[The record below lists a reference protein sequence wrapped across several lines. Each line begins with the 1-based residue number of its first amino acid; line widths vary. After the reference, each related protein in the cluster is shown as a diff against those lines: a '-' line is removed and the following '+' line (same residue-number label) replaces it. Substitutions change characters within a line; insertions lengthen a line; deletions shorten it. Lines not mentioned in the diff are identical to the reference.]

1 MFERSAERTATLA
14 TAMVRVGLLIA
25 FFVLVGRLYQLQ
37 ILQGDTYQVQADNN
51 RFRFVEVPP
60 PRGVIYDRNGEILA
74 RNRPSFVITIVP
86 AELPVDDI
94 LTNEDEVW
102 LAIERL
108 LRVLNADTDP
118 EIALNLAE
126 VMFLRLGRA
135 DFARVVTDA
144 GVDLDFR
151 LVNLQF
157 IEKNDEGEELVERP
171 TLIPD
176 LSKQLP
182 LDGLVALVY
191 RAVQLGSQ
199 GSSFKG
205 IPLLELVN
213 RDKAFVV
220 AEEAYQ
226 LQGVRVE
233 QIPVRDYLHKN
244 LLSHVLGFMG
254 PIPALSAEFYEAEGY
269 RNPNE
274 QVGLN
279 GLEYTYQDE
288 LRGKPG
294 QKYIEVDIMGREM
307 RTAGQVIEPTPGLNL
322 RLSVDIRLQEHM
334 YNVLSEAMERVK
346 SPNAVAIAMN
356 PKTGAILGMV
366 SLPSFD
372 NNIFSEGIGPEYLA
386 LEQDERKPLI
396 NYAIGGL
403 YPPGSTFKLVTAT
416 AALAEGVVE
425 PTTVIVDN
433 GPIYLR
439 NRYFP
444 NDLSQAQEFVSWNH
458 KLGIN
463 HGRMTVVEA
472 LALSNDIY
480 FYWIGGGFPNS
491 LVGLGNERM
500 AKWMDFF
507 GYSSRTGVDLPGEV
521 TYFPV
526 DDQWKRINLAEPWT
540 TGDSYNMSIG
550 QGYVLGTPLQVLV
563 STAAVANGGYVMK
576 PQIVQEMIDAEG
588 GLQWEF
594 TPEVVRELP
603 VSKSLLQYVQQ
614 GMWAVV
620 NAPYGTAPNSRVEG
634 VTVAGKTG
642 TAEFCQWDPAIE
654 DCAFRNAKGFL
665 PFHAWYIAY
674 APYEDPEIALVV
686 FVYNGGEGS
695 TVAAPVAQK
704 ILDFYFNGPPP
715 AEEEL
720 QTATSE

>member
-1 MFERSAERTATLA
+1 
-14 TAMVRVGLLIA
+14 MVRVGLLVA

-37 ILQGDTYQVQADNN
+37 ILQGETYQAQADNN
-51 RFRFVEVPP
+51 RFRFVEVAPL
-60 PRGVIYDRNGEILA
+60 RGVIYDRNGEILA
-74 RNRPSFVITIVP
+74 RNRPSFMITIVP
-86 AELPVDDI
+86 ADLPDDDI
-94 LTNEDEVW
+94 GTDVDEEW

-108 LRVLNADTDP
+108 LRVLKADTDT

-126 VMFLRLGRA
+126 VMFDRLGRS
-135 DFARVVTDA
+135 DFANVVTEA
-144 GVDLDFR
+144 GVDLDYR
-151 LVNLQF
+151 LVTLQF
-157 IEKNDEGEELVERP
+157 VEKDGEDEVLVDRP

-176 LSKQLP
+176 LSKPLP

-191 RAVQLGSQ
+191 RAVELGTQ
-199 GSSFKG
+199 GSSFEG

-233 QIPVRDYLHKN
+233 QIPVRDYIYGDW
-244 LLSHVLGFMG
+244 LSHVLGFMG
-254 PIPALSAEFYEAEGY
+254 PIPAFYADLYKTEGY

-288 LRGKPG
+288 LRGVPG
-294 QKYIEVDIMGREM
+294 QKYIEVDILGREM
-307 RTAGQVIEPTPGLNL
+307 RTVGQVLEPIPGMNL
-322 RLSVDIRLQEHM
+322 RLSIDIRLQEKM
-334 YNVLSEAMERVK
+334 YDVLSEAAEKVK

-386 LEQDERKPLI
+386 LEKDERKPLI

-403 YPPGSTFKLVTAT
+403 YPPGSTFKLVSAS
-416 AALAEGVVE
+416 AALAEGIVE
-425 PTTVIVDN
+425 PTSVIVDN

-458 KLGIN
+458 KLGIY
-463 HGRMTVVEA
+463 HGSMTVVQA

-491 LVGLGNERM
+491 MVGLGNELLT
-500 AKWMDFF
+500 KWMNLF
-507 GYSSRTGVDLPGEV
+507 GYSDQTGIDLPGEV
-521 TYFPV
+521 TSFPR
-526 DDQWKRINLAEPWT
+526 DDQWKRINLAEAWT

-576 PQIVQEMIDAEG
+576 PQIVQEMIDSEG
-588 GLQWEF
+588 GLQWEY
-594 TPEVVRELP
+594 TPQVIRELP
-603 VSKSLLQYVQQ
+603 ISKSLLKYVQQ
-614 GMWAVV
+614 GMWEVV

-654 DCAFRNAKGFL
+654 DCAFRDTKGFL
-665 PFHAWYIAY
+665 PYHAWYIAY

-695 TVAAPVAQK
+695 TIAAPVAQK
-704 ILDFYFNGPPP
+704 ILDFYFNGPAP
-715 AEEEL
+715 AEEEV
-720 QTATSE
+720 QTTTSE